1 MGCGDSRKARARGV
15 KSHPASPGLGWETVG
30 GVHHLRTPGGIVRAR
45 RVAVATGGY
54 TPQGLHKSL
63 TNKIMPI
70 LSNSMVT
77 RPLTADERAEA
88 GLKTTTFITDTRT
101 LRFYY
106 RVRSEEQTSE
116 LQSLMRIS
124 YAVFCLKKKQIR
136 KTYDYIS

>member
-54 TPQGLHKSL
+54 TPKGLHKSL

-70 LSNSMVT
+70 LSTSMVT
-77 RPLTADERAEA
+77 RPLTAHERAEA
-88 GLKTTTFITDTRT
+88 SLKTTPFSTDTRT
-101 LRFYY
+101 STGRTSRGE
-106 RVRSEEQTSE
+106 RVN
-116 LQSLMRIS
+116 
-124 YAVFCLKKKQIR
+124 
-136 KTYDYIS
+136 TYV